1 MKRFF
6 PILIAVLMPSL
17 MMAQQQSLTLE
28 EAIALAHER
37 SVDASV
43 ALNRLKTAYWEYRTH
58 KAEQLPEITFKATA
72 PSYANNYTRMQLD
85 DGSYTYLK
93 NDILSMSGSV
103 VVDQNIPFT
112 GGRLSLSSSLEY
124 INSNVAEEFLSVPVA
139 LTLSQPILGVNNQ
152 KWQRRIEP
160 VRYREAKQEYVKSIE
175 EVTITTLGYF
185 FNLLLARENYDIA
198 LQNHENAERLFTIA
212 RAKREIGQIS
222 ESDLMQLEL
231 SALQMKANLTKAQS
245 ELNANMFRISSFLAI
260 DDSVE
265 LKPVVPDV
273 IPAMHLSYDKVL
285 SMAHTNNPFAENVLR
300 RQLQSDY
307 AVAVSKGNRR
317 QINLYASIGNTGR
330 NKSFSTAYDDVKNYS
345 QVEVGLSIPLVDW
358 GKRKGQVKVAQSNRD
373 VEMSRIRQEEMS
385 FNQNVYL
392 LVENFNNQ
400 SEQVNISVA
409 ADRIAQQRYNTAIET
424 FMVGQISILDLND
437 ARQSKDNARQKY
449 IEELYYYWN
458 YFYTV
463 RSTTLYDFMADR
475 TLNVDFD
482 TLVRK

>member
-1 MKRFF
+1 MKRI
-6 PILIAVLMPSL
+6 ILMLFVFVATAS
-17 MMAQQQSLTLE
+17 MMAQQQTLTLE
-28 EAIALAHER
+28 EAISLAHER
-37 SVDASV
+37 SVDATV

-58 KAEQLPEITFKATA
+58 KAEQLPEVTFKATA

-85 DGSYTYLK
+85 DGSYSYLK

-112 GGRLSLSSSLEY
+112 GGRVSLSSSLEY
-124 INSNVAEEFLSVPVA
+124 INSNDTEEFLSVPVA
-139 LTLSQPILGVNNQ
+139 VTLSQPILGVNNQ

-160 VRYREAKQEYVKSIE
+160 VRYREARQEYVQSIE
-175 EVTITTLGYF
+175 EVTLATLSYF
-185 FNLLLARENYDIA
+185 FNLVLARENYDIA
-198 LQNHENAERLFTIA
+198 VQNHETAERLFTIA
-212 RAKREIGQIS
+212 KAKREIGQIS

-245 ELNANMFRISSFLAI
+245 ELNANMFRMSSFLAI
-260 DDSVE
+260 DDSVQ
-265 LKPVVPDV
+265 LCPVVPDV
-273 IPAMHLSYDKVL
+273 IPSMRLSYDKVL
-285 SMAHTNNPFAENVLR
+285 NMAHTNNPFAENVLR

-330 NKSFSTAYDDVKNYS
+330 NNTFDGVYDDVKNYS
-345 QVEVGLSIPLVDW
+345 QIEVGLSIPLLDW
-358 GKRKGQVKVAQSNRD
+358 GKRKGQVKVAQSNRE
-373 VEMSRIRQEEMS
+373 VELSRIRQEEMS

-400 SEQVNISVA
+400 TEQVDISVA

-437 ARQSKDNARQKY
+437 ARQSKDYARQKY
-449 IEELYYYWN
+449 IEELYYYWS
-458 YFYTV
+458 YFYNV
-463 RSTTLYDFMADR
+463 RSTTLYDF
-475 TLNVDFD
+475 LNNRMLEVDFE